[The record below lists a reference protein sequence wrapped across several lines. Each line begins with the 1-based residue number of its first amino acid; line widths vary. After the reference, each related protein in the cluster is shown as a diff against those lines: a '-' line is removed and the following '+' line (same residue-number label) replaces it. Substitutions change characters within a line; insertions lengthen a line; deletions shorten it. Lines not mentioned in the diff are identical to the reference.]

1 MIMKTMAILTDRKT
15 LPEYDAIIV
24 GSGAGGGMMAMQLA
38 LGGMK
43 VLMIEAGRNYEPTIE
58 TPMFNTPEQAPLRGQ
73 STPEKPFG
81 YYDATVDG
89 GWQVPGEPYSD
100 KAGTQHPFKW
110 WRARMLGGRT
120 NHWGRISL
128 RFGPHDFKPKTRDG
142 IGYDWPISYEDLA
155 PYYDKTQLIT
165 GIFGTNV
172 GMENIPDTPPGILQ
186 PPPKPRVGEM
196 LAKKHA
202 AKLGVPI
209 HPIHRAVLTAPLDGP
224 ARAAR
229 MFPNNALAR
238 KILAKD
244 MSSRAACFWA
254 TDCGR
259 GCSIRANFQSTTVLI
274 PPALASGNLHIITDA
289 MVREVMLDASGKATD
304 IRYIDKPTRRDAE
317 VKAKVIVLS
326 ASTCETA
333 RILLNSKSAL
343 FPNGLANSSGQVGK
357 NLMDSLGSDLGAHIP
372 ALENMTPYN
381 EDGAGGSHVYAP
393 WWYHGK
399 HDKLDFPRGYHIELG
414 ATRNMPNMN
423 SLNILNSKSP
433 STYGKKLMEEAR
445 RYYGASINF
454 TGRGEM
460 IPNEHCYAE
469 LDPNR
474 VDQWGIPI
482 LRFHWKWSDHEL
494 NQVKHM
500 QETFAGIINEMGGS
514 ATPRPAAEAINKPGE
529 IIHEAGAARMGASA
543 KDSVTNSFGQT
554 WDVKNLFLMDG
565 SIFPSNPDKNPTIT
579 IMALAWRSSE
589 YLMQEMKS
597 GNI

>member
-1 MIMKTMAILTDRKT
+1 MAILTDRKT

-43 VLMIEAGRNYEPTIE
+43 VLMIEAGRNYEPTTE

-110 WRARMLGGRT
+110 WRSRMLGGRT

-142 IGYDWPISYEDLA
+142 LGYDWPISYEDLA

-209 HPIHRAVLTAPLDGP
+209 HPIHRAVLTEPLDGL

-229 MFPNNALAR
+229 LFPNNALAR
-238 KILAKD
+238 NILAKD
-244 MSSRAACFWA
+244 MSGRAACFWA

-289 MVREVMLDASGKATD
+289 MVREVMLDDKGKATG

-317 VKAKVIVLS
+317 AKAKVIILS

-333 RILLNSKSAL
+333 RILLNSKSAISRT
-343 FPNGLANSSGQVGK
+343 A
-357 NLMDSLGSDLGAHIP
+357 
-372 ALENMTPYN
+372 
-381 EDGAGGSHVYAP
+381 
-393 WWYHGK
+393 
-399 HDKLDFPRGYHIELG
+399 
-414 ATRNMPNMN
+414 
-423 SLNILNSKSP
+423 SP
-433 STYGKKLMEEAR
+433 
-445 RYYGASINF
+445 
-454 TGRGEM
+454 
-460 IPNEHCYAE
+460 
-469 LDPNR
+469 
-474 VDQWGIPI
+474 
-482 LRFHWKWSDHEL
+482 
-494 NQVKHM
+494 
-500 QETFAGIINEMGGS
+500 
-514 ATPRPAAEAINKPGE
+514 TPR
-529 IIHEAGAARMGASA
+529 AR
-543 KDSVTNSFGQT
+543 
-554 WDVKNLFLMDG
+554 
-565 SIFPSNPDKNPTIT
+565 
-579 IMALAWRSSE
+579 
-589 YLMQEMKS
+589 S
-597 GNI
+597 GKT